1 MSIVEIRFLI
11 VSLLFLLFS
20 PLWAAEHD
28 AISALQI
35 YLNRPLTPSMSV
47 KKLSGMTNENYLISE
62 NKNNQYVV
70 RIPGFA
76 ISSFIDRDSEYQN
89 SQKAFQYHFNPSQ
102 LLYSDPQKG
111 VQISKYIESFESF
124 KFEDLYCPEV
134 IENIASLLHDIH
146 TSEMIFTNEVKTID
160 RIESLTRVLFDHT
173 IKVPEI
179 PIDYFTAKSD
189 IDKLQPLLSSTVFE
203 KVPSHGD
210 PVPGNFMLLDGHLML
225 FDWEYSG
232 LNDPAWDLAFFVSV
246 MDYPYEVEKKLV
258 TLYKGEYSQILH
270 AKLIFFKPFV
280 EFWLGLWGL
289 FQTGARTDKSEK
301 DFFSYFA
308 ITRFRKSQKYLRSD
322 VMKKSL
328 EMIQQ
333 STLCNFYDKNGRSL
347 FIKIPIKFSFK
358 ECPPLVDFPILL
370 DENGLFF
377 AAMIG
382 FDHWICP
389 YCGILNPSQIATC
402 VGINCPNKEHYQ

>member
-1 MSIVEIRFLI
+1 MSIMEIRFLI
-11 VSLLFLLFS
+11 ISLLFLLFNF
-20 PLWAAEHD
+20 LGATEQD
-28 AISALQI
+28 AISVLQI
-35 YLNRPLTPSMSV
+35 YLNRPLSSSISI

-62 NKNNQYVV
+62 NKNNQFVV

-76 ISSFIDRDSEYQN
+76 TSNFIDRNSEYKNNQE
-89 SQKAFQYHFNPSQ
+89 AFKYHFNPSQ

-111 VQISKYIESFESF
+111 VQITKYIENFDCF
-124 KFEDLYCPEV
+124 KFEDFYCAEV
-134 IENIASLLHDIH
+134 IENIASLLHNIH
-146 TSEMIFTNEVKTID
+146 TSEMVFANEVKIID

-173 IKVPEI
+173 TKI
-179 PIDYFTAKSD
+179 PVDYFIAKSD

-210 PVPGNFMLLDGHLML
+210 PVPGNFMLLEGHLML

-232 LNDPAWDLAFFVSV
+232 LNDPAWDLAFLVSV
-246 MDYPYEVEKKLV
+246 MDYPYEVEKELV
-258 TLYKGEYSQILH
+258 TLYKGEYSEMLH
-270 AKLIFFKPFV
+270 AKLIFFKPIV

-289 FQTGARTDKSEK
+289 SQTVARNDESEK

-328 EMIQQ
+328 EIIQQ
-333 STLCNFYDKNGRSL
+333 VTLCNFYDKRGQPL
-347 FIKIPIKFSFK
+347 FIKIPIIASFK

-377 AAMIG
+377 AAIVL

-389 YCGILNPSQIATC
+389 YCGILNPSQTAIC
-402 VGINCPNKEHYQ
+402 VGINCPNKEHYR